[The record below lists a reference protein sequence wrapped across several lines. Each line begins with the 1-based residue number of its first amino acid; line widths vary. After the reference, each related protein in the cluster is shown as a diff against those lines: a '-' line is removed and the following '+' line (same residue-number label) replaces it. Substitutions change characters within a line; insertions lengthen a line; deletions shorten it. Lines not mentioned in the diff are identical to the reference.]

1 MNNIKYIIWDF
12 NGTILDDLDLC
23 LDLLNG
29 MLAKQQKPMV
39 TKKDYLEI
47 FGFPIKDYYIKAGL
61 SFESQSFDDMSV
73 EFIKAYQPK
82 SFKSKLH
89 EGLVQTLDSLKLK
102 GIRHIIL
109 SASETNN
116 LIEQVNYFGLTRYF
130 DYIVGTDNIKGLG
143 KIDAGLNLIKELNED
158 KSRFIYVG
166 DTIHDFE
173 VAEALG
179 VQVVLYTKGHQSEAR
194 LKEKTTNIIHHISD
208 IINYIED

>member
-1 MNNIKYIIWDF
+1 MKNIKYIIWDF

-23 LDLLNG
+23 LDLLNS
-29 MLAKQQKPMV
+29 MLAKQQKPAV
-39 TKKDYLEI
+39 TKNQYLDI

-61 SFESQSFDDMSV
+61 SFDAQSFDDMSID
-73 EFIKAYQPK
+73 FIKAYQPE

-89 EGLVQTLDSLKLK
+89 EGLVQTLDNLKLK

-116 LIEQVNYFGLTRYF
+116 LKEQVNYFGLTRYF
-130 DYIVGTDNIKGLG
+130 DYVVGTDNVKGLG
-143 KIDAGLNLIKELNED
+143 KIDAGLNLIKQLKEKKEH
-158 KSRFIYVG
+158 FIYVG

-179 VQVVLYTKGHQSEAR
+179 IQVVLYTKGHQSEAR

-208 IINYIED
+208 IINYIEN